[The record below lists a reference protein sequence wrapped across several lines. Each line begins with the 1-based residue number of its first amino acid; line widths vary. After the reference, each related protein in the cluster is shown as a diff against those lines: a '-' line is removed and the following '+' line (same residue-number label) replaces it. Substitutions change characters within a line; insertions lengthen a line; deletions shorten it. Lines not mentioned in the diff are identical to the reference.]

1 MNPPVEIDAI
11 STLLEKGGLPGLV
24 IAAIYLIWRFAPDRK
39 TPEPAAQVVEGINLL
54 AAKMAQ
60 MEKKVDAIGD
70 DLTGLSDQTI
80 DRLARVETEVKN
92 LKERR

>member
-1 MNPPVEIDAI
+1 MNPPIEIDAI
-11 STLLEKGGLPGLV
+11 TTLLEKGGLPGLV

-39 TPEPAAQVVEGINLL
+39 TPEPAAQVVDALNELKRDI
-54 AAKMAQ
+54 AAIKHDVG
-60 MEKKVDAIGD
+60 E
-70 DLTGLSDQTI
+70 LSDQTI

>member
-11 STLLEKGGLPGLV
+11 TTLLEKGGLPGLV

-39 TPEPAAQVVEGINLL
+39 TPEPAAQVVDALNELKRDI
-54 AAKMAQ
+54 AAIKHDVG
-60 MEKKVDAIGD
+60 E
-70 DLTGLSDQTI
+70 LSDQTI

>member
-1 MNPPVEIDAI
+1 MNPPADINAI
-11 STLLEKGGLPGLV
+11 TTLLEKGGLPGLV

-39 TPEPAAQVVEGINLL
+39 TPEPAAQ
-54 AAKMAQ
+54 M
-60 MEKKVDAIGD
+60 VDALNELKRDIAAIKHDVGE
-70 DLTGLSDQTI
+70 LSDQTI

>member
-1 MNPPVEIDAI
+1 MNPINDAQLI
-11 STLLEKGGLPGLV
+11 TTLLEKGGLPGLV
-24 IAAIYLIWRFAPDRK
+24 LILIILAYRFAPDRK
-39 TPEPAAQVVEGINLL
+39 TPEPAAQVVDGINLL

-60 MEKKVDAIGD
+60 MEKKVDAIGG
-70 DLTGLSDQTI
+70 DLTELSDQTI